1 MRIRVADC
9 NVGSPHPSFQLFFIV
24 KKKSTQISSLDY
36 KISLSSTLKPFPFC
50 ILDDFD
56 DAIKIPK
63 AGLILEIL
71 FYLEKL

>member
-1 MRIRVADC
+1 MQRGLA
-9 NVGSPHPSFQLFFIV
+9 SPLFPTLFIV
-24 KKKSTQISSLDY
+24 EKKSTQISSLDY

-50 ILDDFD
+50 IWDDFD

-63 AGLILEIL
+63 ADLILEIL